1 MKKTLLG
8 HKFAAHAGPTITL
21 KYYGNEKL
29 SPTRAMFASFSAK
42 DNATM
47 RGGGKGGWKGPGF
60 TGRCFVSGPFSCAKD
75 TVNLKPVKLLF
86 LTCSSADVYART
98 FLILHKKG
106 VGGGR
111 ERKGFLSDEEA

>member
-1 MKKTLLG
+1 
-8 HKFAAHAGPTITL
+8 
-21 KYYGNEKL
+21 
-29 SPTRAMFASFSAK
+29 
-42 DNATM
+42 M
-47 RGGGKGGWKGPGF
+47 RLWGGGGKGGWKGPGF

-106 VGGGR
+106 VGGEGEEGVFKRR
-111 ERKGFLSDEEA
+111 EGLTFDNEG